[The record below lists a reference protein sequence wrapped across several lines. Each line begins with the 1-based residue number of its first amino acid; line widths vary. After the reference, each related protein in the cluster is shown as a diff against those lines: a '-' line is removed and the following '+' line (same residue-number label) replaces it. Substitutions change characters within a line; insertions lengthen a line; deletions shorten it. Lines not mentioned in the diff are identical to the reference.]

1 MDFFSFR
8 ETMNKT
14 LNEAKLSTK
23 KRFDMYKNEYGIDA
37 HDMADAREA
46 EKVIRFILN
55 DKKDLMPD
63 QMKMLVDKGFF
74 KEGIKQNIEAHFK
87 TYKSIA
93 NMKGLAKAGSQNQTD
108 ADRRKQ
114 AEWMAK
120 RFNNN
125 AWIRH
130 FDYNAFIKK
139 HLK

>member
-8 ETMNKT
+8 KT

-23 KRFDMYKNEYGIDA
+23 KRFDMYKSEYGIDA
-37 HDMADAREA
+37 HGMADQREA

-63 QMKMLVDKGFF
+63 EMKTLVDKGFF
-74 KEGIKQNIEAHFK
+74 KEGIKQNIEAHFR
-87 TYKSIA
+87 TYKSIV
-93 NMKGLAKAGSQNQTD
+93 NTQGLAKAGSEKMTD

-120 RFNNN
+120 RMNNN
-125 AWIRH
+125 AWIQN